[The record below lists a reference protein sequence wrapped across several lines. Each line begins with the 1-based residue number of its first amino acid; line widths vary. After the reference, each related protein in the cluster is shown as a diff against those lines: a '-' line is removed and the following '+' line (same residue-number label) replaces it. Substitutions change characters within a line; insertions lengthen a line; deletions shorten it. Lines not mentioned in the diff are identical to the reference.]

1 MPRRIEFNH
10 EYTTTLRTF
19 ILRPKISK
27 SIHPKYTRNEQ
38 SIYRLKE
45 LVISYNRDDYRRNSF
60 DNYPTY
66 LTTRITN
73 KREYIHLCITG
84 RMPIRKM
91 SIKTLRSTPIR
102 IGRLYHRWIRINKTN
117 KTHVSYCRNS
127 KAFVFYIENT
137 QLTCADTKNVDQDA
151 EVYTNQNRTLI
162 PPLDSD

>member
-1 MPRRIEFNH
+1 MRRRRCRREFLRIYELMKIRIFDAETNRIQSRI
-10 EYTTTLRTF
+10 YTTLRTF
-19 ILRPKISK
+19 ILRPKTSK

-45 LVISYNRDDYRRNSF
+45 LVISYNRDDYRRHSF

-117 KTHVSYCRNS
+117 KTHV
-127 KAFVFYIENT
+127 
-137 QLTCADTKNVDQDA
+137 
-151 EVYTNQNRTLI
+151 
-162 PPLDSD
+162 